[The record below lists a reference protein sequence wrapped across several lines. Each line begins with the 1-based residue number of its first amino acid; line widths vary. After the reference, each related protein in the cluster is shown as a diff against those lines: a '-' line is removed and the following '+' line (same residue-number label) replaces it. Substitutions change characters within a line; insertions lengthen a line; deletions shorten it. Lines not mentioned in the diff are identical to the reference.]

1 MFLQSTIF
9 NLQFAISC
17 LYFFLP
23 AYFTNMSAPITK
35 RFGILKCLERP
46 IDFDRTFLG
55 KPILGSH
62 KTWRGMIFGI
72 LVGMTIALFQ
82 SFLYS
87 FPLIKKISILNYQ
100 KINIFYFGFLI
111 SFSAIFGDLF
121 FAFIKR
127 RLGLKPG
134 ARFLP
139 FDQTNYVISSAFI
152 LTPIFKIPLLVWPT
166 LFFFTFFLHLI
177 VNYLGYLLGISKS
190 KW

>member
-1 MFLQSTIF
+1 M
-9 NLQFAISC
+9 NLQFIISC

-23 AYFTNMSAPITK
+23 AYFTNMSAPIARK
-35 RFGILKCLERP
+35 LGILKFLEKP
-46 IDFDRTFLG
+46 VDFG
-55 KPILGSH
+55 KKFFGKEILGSH
-62 KTWRGMIFGI
+62 KTWRGVIFGI
-72 LVGMTIALFQ
+72 FVGMVVALFQ
-82 SFLYS
+82 SWCYRY
-87 FPLIKKISILNYQ
+87 PLVQKISILDYR

-111 SFSAIFGDLF
+111 SFAAVLGDLF

-166 LFFFTFFLHLI
+166 LFSLTFFLHLI